1 MPKIERQKFAS
12 RKRLRNGTL
21 NGVASLCQRFR
32 SGPGIHFVEWRATL
46 QIHQGDFVHGELRVS
61 GGSGPLFAKADR
73 RWRTG
78 VAMRMADRQ
87 VRALVT
93 DCAYDVVNVA
103 RGARQGKGKTSDGS
117 DA

>member
-1 MPKIERQKFAS
+1 
-12 RKRLRNGTL
+12 
-21 NGVASLCQRFR
+21 
-32 SGPGIHFVEWRATL
+32 
-46 QIHQGDFVHGELRVS
+46 
-61 GGSGPLFAKADR
+61 
-73 RWRTG
+73 
-78 VAMRMADRQ
+78 MRMADRQ